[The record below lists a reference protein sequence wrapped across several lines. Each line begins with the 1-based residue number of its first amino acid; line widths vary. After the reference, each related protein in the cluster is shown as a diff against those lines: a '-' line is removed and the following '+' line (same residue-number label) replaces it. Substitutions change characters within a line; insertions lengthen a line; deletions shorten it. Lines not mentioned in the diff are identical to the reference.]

1 MPKFDNIGP
10 CISQDDGTSD
20 FYALLTGRT
29 IAATEGAQTAI
40 NANIQVGHIVVADPN
55 KVNIIPENRNFTTCV
70 TQCESGTLDG
80 PAWIVTDVNSQVND
94 TQPGGLANERR
105 GGRIKVRRARG
116 EVLALV
122 PNGTAVGGWLVPA
135 AGSYALA
142 AAGAT
147 GVASIAAIKTH
158 KCRALEANSSGG
170 PALRRVLFEG

>member
-10 CISQDDGTSD
+10 CISQDDGSSD
-20 FYALLTGRT
+20 FWALLTGRN
-29 IAATEGAQTAI
+29 IAATEAAQAAI
-40 NANIQVGHIVVADPN
+40 DANIQVGHFVVADPN

-70 TQCESGTLDG
+70 TRCEAGTLDG
-80 PAWIVTDVNSQVND
+80 PGWVVTALTAGVNES
-94 TQPGGLANERR
+94 QPGGLANERR
-105 GGRIKVRRARG
+105 GGRVQLRRARG

-122 PNGTAVGGWLVPA
+122 PNGTAVGAWLVPA

-170 PALRRVLFEG
+170 PALRRVLFE